1 MRPRDERGSVT
12 PLIIGF
18 AVVVALL
25 VAAVV
30 DASAAYLRRQ
40 GLNSAADAAALSA
53 TDGLQGEQV
62 YTHGLGK
69 RAEIDPAAAR
79 AYVAEYFASSGIR
92 RRFPGLDYSVADD
105 GHHGRGPRCHPDGP
119 PVPGARRRHQ
129 RADHGHRRLGGRS
142 LRLNRHWSLTWG
154 SAAWYART
162 GRSPAGERA
171 RALSRGGGRPG
182 S

>member
-25 VAAVV
+25 VATGV

-53 TDGLQGEQV
+53 TDGIQGEQV

-69 RAEIDPAAAR
+69 RAEIDPVAAR
-79 AYVAEYFASSGIR
+79 AYVADYFASSGIQ
-92 RRFPGLDYSVADD
+92 RRFPGLDYSVRTTQNTVVVRVSTPLDLPF
-105 GHHGRGPRCHPDGP
+105 R
-119 PVPGARRRHQ
+119 VPGV
-129 RADHGHRRLGGRS
+129 GTNVPVTG
-142 LRLNRHWSLTWG
+142 T
-154 SAAWYART
+154 AA
-162 GRSPAGERA
+162 SVVVV
-171 RALSRGGGRPG
+171 SD
-182 S
+182 

>member
-25 VAAVV
+25 VAVVV

-62 YTHGLGK
+62 YTQGLSE

-79 AYVAEYFASSGIR
+79 RYVADYFASSGIR
-92 RRFPGLDYSVADD
+92 RRFPGLDYSVRTTENTVVVRLVTPMDLPF
-105 GHHGRGPRCHPDGP
+105 R
-119 PVPGARRRHQ
+119 VPGV
-129 RADHGHRRLGGRS
+129 GTNVPITG
-142 LRLNRHWSLTWG
+142 T
-154 SAAWYART
+154 AA
-162 GRSPAGERA
+162 SVVVV
-171 RALSRGGGRPG
+171 SD
-182 S
+182 